1 MEGLMERHKTKQR
14 RSIGKRWGLG
24 FGALAATGFLS
35 ACATDV
41 TAEPVTDD
49 TLLTQQPFVAIS
61 REGTDARARAV
72 EQLQQDLRAAA
83 PVGQPPARNGEFYL
97 AISKAELGT
106 KWFMSGYL
114 GQ

>member
-14 RSIGKRWGLG
+14 RSIGKGWG
-24 FGALAATGFLS
+24 FGFSILAVTGFLG

-41 TAEPVTDD
+41 ASDAVTDD

-61 REGTDARARAV
+61 REGTEARARAV

-106 KWFMSGYL
+106 K
-114 GQ
+114 